1 MWPMCQWSRDAPV
14 HTNAW
19 YLQLWLWS
27 GSFLSERSFQKLHLR
42 VVSDIA
48 LDCCTLPMN
57 NEQWTSDIPHIPA
70 SLQSPRRL
78 APNKLIGLPF
88 ILRLVNSASREN
100 GIWVNRK
107 LILTSYN
114 LQEASAS
121 KYTAIRSLTLM
132 TISWNWSQRTQSGRM
147 SSFMAFPELITSC
160 LFPATPGWRSSGS
173 GGSTA
178 TCAGIPGSRASA
190 QVAPFTSILD

>member
-1 MWPMCQWSRDAPV
+1 MGAMCQWSRDAPV
-14 HTNAW
+14 HTNTW

-27 GSFLSERSFQKLHLR
+27 SSFLSERSFQKLHLR

-121 KYTAIRSLTLM
+121 KYTAIRFLTLM
-132 TISWNWSQRTQSGRM
+132 TISWNWNQRTQSGRM
-147 SSFMAFPELITSC
+147 SSFTAFLELITSS
-160 LFPATPGWRSSGS
+160 LSPATPG
-173 GGSTA
+173 
-178 TCAGIPGSRASA
+178 
-190 QVAPFTSILD
+190 

>member
-1 MWPMCQWSRDAPV
+1 MGAMCQWSRDAPV
-14 HTNAW
+14 HTNTW

-27 GSFLSERSFQKLHLR
+27 SSFLSERSFQKLDLR

-57 NEQWTSDIPHIPA
+57 NEQWTSDIPHIPT
-70 SLQSPRRL
+70 SLQSPLRL

-107 LILTSYN
+107 LILTS
-114 LQEASAS
+114 LQSPGGVS
-121 KYTAIRSLTLM
+121 IKIHSDKVPDFDDNFLKLKPKNTIR
-132 TISWNWSQRTQSGRM
+132 
-147 SSFMAFPELITSC
+147 
-160 LFPATPGWRSSGS
+160 
-173 GGSTA
+173 
-178 TCAGIPGSRASA
+178 
-190 QVAPFTSILD
+190 